1 MKTKINKLDKK
12 IPDATT
18 LIHIS
23 QCNADKQSLE
33 KNWRCWSKI
42 PDVSG
47 LVTTTVFNTKIGL
60 IKKTDYDAKISE
72 IEKKTLDHNHDKYIT
87 S

>member
-1 MKTKINKLDKK
+1 M
-12 IPDATT
+12 A
-18 LIHIS
+18 
-23 QCNADKQSLE
+23 
-33 KNWRCWSKI
+33 
-42 PDVSG
+42 
-47 LVTTTVFNTKIGL
+47 TTVFNTKIGL

>member
-1 MKTKINKLDKK
+1 MRLLWFTLVNATQINKVWK
-12 IPDATT
+12 
-18 LIHIS
+18 
-23 QCNADKQSLE
+23 

-47 LVTTTVFNTKIGL
+47 LVATTVFNTKIGL